1 MFEIPNVMI
10 LVWVCYFLGTSDIY
24 WGTKCSDKGTWVKLV
39 SSKQVYGR
47 KATSRTR
54 IKSSYAGLSRTRTNL
69 TSFFPRPWGSLFTIR
84 KRGLLE
90 NFLWAEVASI

>member
-1 MFEIPNVMI
+1 MFEIPDVMI

-24 WGTKCSDKGTWVKLV
+24 WGTKCSDKGFLYFDLVKLV

-54 IKSSYAGLSRTRTNL
+54 IKSSYSG
-69 TSFFPRPWGSLFTIR
+69 
-84 KRGLLE
+84 
-90 NFLWAEVASI
+90 